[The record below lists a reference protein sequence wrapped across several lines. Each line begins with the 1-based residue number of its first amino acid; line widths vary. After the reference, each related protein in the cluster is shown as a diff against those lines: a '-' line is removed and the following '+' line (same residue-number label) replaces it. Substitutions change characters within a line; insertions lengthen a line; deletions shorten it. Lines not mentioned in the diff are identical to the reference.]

1 MMSLPFCRH
10 IYKYLLNKKISWEEL
25 SFFDLLFMKDW
36 VSWSLGHMSQK
47 WCMFTG
53 LSWEVT
59 LGENEGGGTHS
70 LLSSLSDNSMVAD
83 DVLEYVRRYA
93 ELRMIK

>member
-1 MMSLPFCRH
+1 MSLPFCRH

-25 SFFDLLFMKDW
+25 SFFDLLFMKD
-36 VSWSLGHMSQK
+36 